1 MPIDQIARLG
11 IRVEAEGPDA
21 ARRKLDAM
29 ERSGSKAERTVE
41 SLGRSSDKASGRIQ
55 TMATSS
61 NLLAG
66 ALAAVGA
73 ALSIREI
80 VQYTDTW
87 TNLTNRLRLVTDT
100 SQELVDVQQ
109 SLVEI
114 AFETRGSLDS
124 TAVLYQ
130 RLAQSAGEL
139 FDGQEDILAVTKTIS
154 QAMLVSGASAQESAG
169 ALRQLAQGL
178 ASGVLRG
185 DEFNSVMENAPRLQQ
200 ALIDHLNLTSD
211 AAGSAAGKLRDM
223 AGEGEL
229 SARTLVEA
237 FQAAA
242 TDIDAEAL
250 KLSTSMGQS
259 LEQLNSGITATI
271 GQLDG
276 VSGASES
283 VAGSISSLAQVLIDF
298 STDADA
304 VRDVAN
310 GMEFAFTAVAAI
322 LAGKFAGA
330 IGKQVT
336 QMGLLNAATY
346 KTTIQTNSLGQVISR
361 TTVATKAAT
370 VAAAGLRT
378 AFAFL
383 GGPVGVITL
392 AVTSLIA
399 WNAAQPTTEEKA
411 ESLKGK
417 IDELAESWHGL
428 TEAQRINRE
437 EDALAKRDDIKKELE
452 ELTKARDLLRD
463 GGAKPGTRFGFQA
476 PLGSQD
482 SRVKDLTD
490 EIDSLNQEL
499 INVDR
504 RISELGKPKSLTDGG
519 EPLSLGAVS
528 GNPGANSADI
538 QDDLPA
544 LEQALQEHFERVAQS
559 RLDTVENLRQSLL
572 SEEEALTESY
582 RRRNRIIEENVQD
595 PAKREEL
602 LQRNQDQFNEEIDAR
617 LQGLRESWLSERE
630 ILLLRQDEEMETL
643 DQGYI
648 SKREILAEHLE
659 AVRATE
665 EESRQASLAL
675 EGEYQRNLTALEAK
689 HAKQREKL
697 DETSNKNRW
706 KSLSS
711 AFDMMLGI
719 SSTSSEKLFK
729 IQRSL
734 SLAKAVATLPS
745 AIIESYNNSG
755 GYPWGIPAAIAMA
768 AAGAAQISQIQSA
781 SFSSGSAS
789 AGSVAGGV
797 STSAPAGGLTS
808 PSTPLATSDPTSTSA
823 EQQAGTQV
831 IFNIA
836 GDVNGD
842 NAERVLE
849 QIKELINEQDVVF
862 IDSNSRQAQE
872 LAA

>member
-29 ERSGSKAERTVE
+29 ERSGAKAERTME
-41 SLGRSSDKASGRIQ
+41 SLGRSSDEASGRIQ

-66 ALAAVGA
+66 ALTALGA

-100 SQELVDVQQ
+100 TQELADVQQ

-229 SARTLVEA
+229 SAKTLVEA

-242 TDIDAEAL
+242 TDIDAEAS

-259 LEQLNSGITATI
+259 LVQLNSGITATI

-298 STDADA
+298 STDAEA
-304 VRDVAN
+304 VRDVAG
-310 GMEFAFTAVAAI
+310 GMEFALTAVAAI

-330 IGKQVT
+330 ISKQIV

-346 KTTIQTNSLGQVISR
+346 KATVQTNSLGQVISR
-361 TTVATKAAT
+361 TTVATRAAT
-370 VAAAGLRT
+370 VAATGLRT

-383 GGPVGVITL
+383 GGPVGVIAL

-437 EDALAKRDDIKKELE
+437 EDVLAKRDDIKKELG

-504 RISELGKPKSLTDGG
+504 RIAELGKPKSLTDGG
-519 EPLSLGAVS
+519 EPLSLEPVS
-528 GNPGANSADI
+528 ERPGLSSVSV

-544 LEQALQEHFERVAQS
+544 LERALQEQFERTAQS

-572 SEEEALTESY
+572 TEEEAVADSY

-602 LQRNQDQFNEEIDAR
+602 LQRNRDQFNEEIDAR

-630 ILLLRQDEEMETL
+630 ILLLRQDEEMEIL
-643 DQGYI
+643 DQGYL
-648 SKREILAEHLE
+648 SKRETLVEHLE

-697 DETSNKNRW
+697 DQASNQSRW

-711 AFDMMLGI
+711 AFDMMLGVSA
-719 SSTSSEKLFK
+719 SSSKKLFK
-729 IQRSL
+729 IQKSL

-781 SFSSGSAS
+781 SFSSGSVS
-789 AGSVAGGV
+789 VGSVAGGATT
-797 STSAPAGGLTS
+797 STSAGGLTS
-808 PSTPLATSDPTSTSA
+808 PATPLAANDSISTDS

-831 IFNIA
+831 IFQIA

-849 QIKELINEQDVVF
+849 QIEEMINEQDVVF
-862 IDSNSRQAQE
+862 INPNSRQAQE
-872 LAA
+872 LAS